1 MYKCGRCDRF
11 SCFGDVRGI
20 HLENP
25 VCDCAILSRAQVA
38 GEENAQKI
46 ARAVHYV
53 CAVGGCEYFAY
64 SADAEGEVM
73 VLRSGR
79 LSASEMVAIG
89 L

>member
-1 MYKCGRCDRF
+1 M
-11 SCFGDVRGI
+11 I
-20 HLENP
+20 T
-25 VCDCAILSRAQVA
+25 AIAWLCT
-38 GEENAQKI
+38 EENAQKI

-53 CAVGGCEYFAY
+53 CAVGGCEHFAY
-64 SADAEGEVM
+64 SVDADGEVM